1 MFGNLFTPRYA
12 TSSLFPD
19 GMDMHTHILWG
30 VDDGAACLEESLGII
45 RRLKAMGLK
54 GAYCTPHIMA
64 RYPDNTP
71 DFLRRRFDQLL
82 ADTREEQFQ
91 LRLAAEYMLDNQFNE
106 QQRRYTPLTYDGIH
120 LLVELPQYYL
130 PGAWKDMISSV
141 RDMGYVPVL
150 AHPERYGRLLQQED
164 FLQLARQEGV
174 KYQGNVGSLKGFYGK
189 SAAALAQTFRTRQLY
204 EWWGTDSHNIAMAKR
219 MPLKN

>member
-1 MFGNLFTPRYA
+1 
-12 TSSLFPD
+12 
-19 GMDMHTHILWG
+19 MDMHTHILWG

-106 QQRRYTPLTYDGIH
+106 QLRRYTPLTYDGIH

-141 RDMGYVPVL
+141 RDKGYTL
-150 AHPERYGRLLQQED
+150 
-164 FLQLARQEGV
+164 
-174 KYQGNVGSLKGFYGK
+174 SW
-189 SAAALAQTFRTRQLY
+189 RTL
-204 EWWGTDSHNIAMAKR
+204 NAMAASCNRKISSNWPGR
-219 MPLKN
+219 KASNIRAMSAP

>member
-106 QQRRYTPLTYDGIH
+106 QLRRLHTPLTYDGIH

-141 RDMGYVPVL
+141 RDKGYTPVL

-164 FLQLARQEGV
+164 FPPTGPAGRRQISGQCRLPERILRQIRRSPGT
-174 KYQGNVGSLKGFYGK
+174 NVPAPVNFTNGGG
-189 SAAALAQTFRTRQLY
+189 QTATTSPWPNACL
-204 EWWGTDSHNIAMAKR
+204 
-219 MPLKN
+219 

>member
-30 VDDGAACLEESLGII
+30 VDDGATCLEESLGII

-106 QQRRYTPLTYDGIH
+106 QLRRYTPLTYDGIH

-130 PGAWKDMISSV
+130 PGAWKDMISAV
-141 RDMGYVPVL
+141 RDRGYIPVL

-164 FLQLARQEGV
+164 FL
-174 KYQGNVGSLKGFYGK
+174 N
-189 SAAALAQTFRTRQLY
+189 
-204 EWWGTDSHNIAMAKR
+204 
-219 MPLKN
+219 

>member
-64 RYPDNTP
+64 RYQNNSFGSRRNTCWTTSSMSSC
-71 DFLRRRFDQLL
+71 
-82 ADTREEQFQ
+82 ADT
-91 LRLAAEYMLDNQFNE
+91 
-106 QQRRYTPLTYDGIH
+106 
-120 LLVELPQYYL
+120 LP
-130 PGAWKDMISSV
+130 
-141 RDMGYVPVL
+141 
-150 AHPERYGRLLQQED
+150 
-164 FLQLARQEGV
+164 
-174 KYQGNVGSLKGFYGK
+174 
-189 SAAALAQTFRTRQLY
+189 
-204 EWWGTDSHNIAMAKR
+204 
-219 MPLKN
+219 

>member
-71 DFLRRRFDQLL
+71 AAVSTSCLPTPGKNNSSSGSRRNTCWTTSSMSSC
-82 ADTREEQFQ
+82 ADT
-91 LRLAAEYMLDNQFNE
+91 
-106 QQRRYTPLTYDGIH
+106 
-120 LLVELPQYYL
+120 LP
-130 PGAWKDMISSV
+130 
-141 RDMGYVPVL
+141 
-150 AHPERYGRLLQQED
+150 
-164 FLQLARQEGV
+164 
-174 KYQGNVGSLKGFYGK
+174 
-189 SAAALAQTFRTRQLY
+189 
-204 EWWGTDSHNIAMAKR
+204 
-219 MPLKN
+219 

>member
-64 RYPDNTP
+64 RYPDPISCPAVLTSCLPTPGKNNSSSGSRRNTCWTTSSMSSC
-71 DFLRRRFDQLL
+71 
-82 ADTREEQFQ
+82 ADT
-91 LRLAAEYMLDNQFNE
+91 
-106 QQRRYTPLTYDGIH
+106 
-120 LLVELPQYYL
+120 LP
-130 PGAWKDMISSV
+130 
-141 RDMGYVPVL
+141 
-150 AHPERYGRLLQQED
+150 
-164 FLQLARQEGV
+164 
-174 KYQGNVGSLKGFYGK
+174 
-189 SAAALAQTFRTRQLY
+189 
-204 EWWGTDSHNIAMAKR
+204 
-219 MPLKN
+219 

>member
-91 LRLAAEYMLDNQFNE
+91 LRLVVHQYS
-106 QQRRYTPLTYDGIH
+106 GIQ
-120 LLVELPQYYL
+120 V
-130 PGAWKDMISSV
+130 
-141 RDMGYVPVL
+141 
-150 AHPERYGRLLQQED
+150 
-164 FLQLARQEGV
+164 
-174 KYQGNVGSLKGFYGK
+174 
-189 SAAALAQTFRTRQLY
+189 
-204 EWWGTDSHNIAMAKR
+204 
-219 MPLKN
+219 

>member
-30 VDDGAACLEESLGII
+30 VDDGATCLEESLGII

-71 DFLRRRFDQLL
+71 DFLRRRFDPVACRHQGRTIP
-82 ADTREEQFQ
+82 APARG
-91 LRLAAEYMLDNQFNE
+91 
-106 QQRRYTPLTYDGIH
+106 GIH
-120 LLVELPQYYL
+120 AGQ
-130 PGAWKDMISSV
+130 
-141 RDMGYVPVL
+141 PV
-150 AHPERYGRLLQQED
+150 Q
-164 FLQLARQEGV
+164 
-174 KYQGNVGSLKGFYGK
+174 
-189 SAAALAQTFRTRQLY
+189 
-204 EWWGTDSHNIAMAKR
+204 
-219 MPLKN
+219 